1 MKRPAVKL
9 KHNPAEYGGWLLQEC
24 ADGSC
29 TEPVGR
35 HCGAGAARLMLARR
49 GLITLNFTVASPA
62 AAAAAAAAAALDNT
76 PVSPAGFRAT
86 LYFAGNHVL

>member
-9 KHNPAEYGGWLLQEC
+9 KHNPAEYGGWLLQEF

-35 HCGAGAARLMLARR
+35 HCGADAARPMLARR
-49 GLITLNFTVASPA
+49 GLITLNFTVASP
-62 AAAAAAAAAALDNT
+62 AAAAAAAALDNT

>member
-9 KHNPAEYGGWLLQEC
+9 KHTPAEYGGWLLQEC

-35 HCGAGAARLMLARR
+35 HCGADAARPMLARR
-49 GLITLNFTVASPA
+49 GLITLNFTVASP
-62 AAAAAAAAAALDNT
+62 AAAAAAAALDNT